1 MDSEQP
7 PARSADST
15 GVAVLILV
23 FALFGADGVGAVVFG
38 GGNVTFR
45 TVCLEIY

>member
-7 PARSADST
+7 PARSADGT

-23 FALFGADGVGAVVFG
+23 FALFGADGVGAVVFR
-38 GGNVTFR
+38 GGNFTFR
-45 TVCLEIY
+45 TVCV